1 MTRCLVTDRK
11 RLCPGQT
18 SFAIERRS
26 LLEHVRRAVDAGVEL
41 IHVRE
46 RDLEAASLAALVA
59 DIVAIARGTSTRVVV
74 NDRLDVAI
82 ASGAHGV
89 HLRGDSIPIEAARR
103 LGPPPFL
110 VGRSVHSAAEAKAG
124 AGADYLIAGTVF
136 PSTSKG
142 EGAPVLGLAGLKAI
156 VAAAT
161 VPVLAIGGV
170 TADRVADV
178 AAAGAAG
185 VAGIR
190 LFIDRLKPAS

>member
-1 MTRCLVTDRK
+1 MTRCLVTDRR
-11 RLCPGQT
+11 RLCPGHPP
-18 SFAIERRS
+18 FAVERRS
-26 LLEHVRRAVDAGVEL
+26 LLEQVRRAVAAGVEL

-46 RDLEAASLAALVA
+46 RDLEAACLAALVG
-59 DIVAIARGTSTRVVV
+59 DIMTIARGTLTRVVV
-74 NDRLDVAI
+74 NDRLDVAM
-82 ASGAHGV
+82 ASAADGV

-103 LGPPPFL
+103 LAPPPFL
-110 VGRSVHSAAEAKAG
+110 VGRSVHSAAEARAG

-142 EGAPVLGLAGLKAI
+142 EGAPVIGLDGLKAI

-170 TADRVADV
+170 TADRVAEV
-178 AAAGAAG
+178 TAAGAAG
-185 VAGIR
+185 VAGIS